1 MRKQRSSSP
10 SKEAC
15 TTSHSSDLW
24 KVLKVFSLV
33 LFVCSVAILR
43 FSFSFATE
51 ADLSKSRVPVNRL
64 KDVQALKNPFK
75 SNPEN
80 IAKGKTLFQGKA
92 TCFTCHGKEGRGD
105 GLAAA
110 GLDPSPRNFTNTA
123 FHAMRTDG
131 ELFWVIKEGIPGTA
145 MMPMVGSVI
154 TEEEAWLVLLYER
167 SLGQKK

>member
-1 MRKQRSSSP
+1 
-10 SKEAC
+10 
-15 TTSHSSDLW
+15 
-24 KVLKVFSLV
+24 VLKVLSWGCLV
-33 LFVCSVAILR
+33 SVFTFA
-43 FSFSFATE
+43 SVYATE
-51 ADLSKSRVPVNRL
+51 ADLSKPRVSIERL
-64 KDVQALKNPFK
+64 KEIQALKNPFK
-75 SNPEN
+75 PDPEN
-80 IAKGKTLFQGKA
+80 ITKGKTLFQGKA

-110 GLDPSPRNFTNTA
+110 GLDPSPRNFTNAA

>member
-1 MRKQRSSSP
+1 MF
-10 SKEAC
+10 
-15 TTSHSSDLW
+15 
-24 KVLKVFSLV
+24 KVFSWGCL
-33 LFVCSVAILR
+33 LSVFIFA
-43 FSFSFATE
+43 SVFATE
-51 ADLSKSRVPVNRL
+51 ADLSKPRVSAERL
-64 KDVQALKNPFK
+64 KEIQALKNPFK
-75 SNPEN
+75 PDPEN
-80 IAKGKTLFQGKA
+80 IAKGKNLFQGKA

-110 GLDPSPRNFTNTA
+110 GLDPSPRNFTNAA

>member
-1 MRKQRSSSP
+1 M
-10 SKEAC
+10 
-15 TTSHSSDLW
+15 
-24 KVLKVFSLV
+24 LKVFSWGFLI
-33 LFVCSVAILR
+33 SVFMFA
-43 FSFSFATE
+43 SVFATE
-51 ADLSKSRVPVNRL
+51 ADLSKPRVSIERL
-64 KDVQALKNPFK
+64 KEVQALKNPFK
-75 SNPEN
+75 PSPEN
-80 IAKGKTLFQGKA
+80 VTKGKTLFQGKA

-110 GLDPSPRNFTNTA
+110 GLDPSPRNFTNAA

>member
-1 MRKQRSSSP
+1 M
-10 SKEAC
+10 
-15 TTSHSSDLW
+15 
-24 KVLKVFSLV
+24 LKVFSWGFFISV
-33 LFVCSVAILR
+33 LTFAPV
-43 FSFSFATE
+43 FSAE
-51 ADLSKSRVPVNRL
+51 VDLAKPRVPAERL
-64 KDVQALKNPFK
+64 KEIQALKNPFK
-75 SNPEN
+75 PTPDN
-80 IAKGKTLFQGKA
+80 IAKGKDLFQGKA

-131 ELFWVIKEGIPGTA
+131 ELFWVINRGIPGTA

-167 SLGQKK
+167 SLGQKR

>member
-1 MRKQRSSSP
+1 
-10 SKEAC
+10 
-15 TTSHSSDLW
+15 
-24 KVLKVFSLV
+24 VLKVFSWGFLI
-33 LFVCSVAILR
+33 SVFMFA
-43 FSFSFATE
+43 SVFATE
-51 ADLSKSRVPVNRL
+51 ADLSKPRVSIERL
-64 KDVQALKNPFK
+64 KEVQALKNPFK
-75 SNPEN
+75 PSPEN
-80 IAKGKTLFQGKA
+80 VTKGKTLFQGKA

-110 GLDPSPRNFTNTA
+110 GLDPSPRNFTNAA

>member
-1 MRKQRSSSP
+1 M
-10 SKEAC
+10 
-15 TTSHSSDLW
+15 
-24 KVLKVFSLV
+24 LKVFSWGFLV
-33 LFVCSVAILR
+33 SV
-43 FSFSFATE
+43 FSLASVFATE
-51 ADLSKSRVPVNRL
+51 ADLSKPRVPIERL
-64 KDVQALKNPFK
+64 KEIRALKNPFK
-75 SNPEN
+75 SSPEN
-80 IAKGKTLFQGKA
+80 VAKGKNLFQGKA

-110 GLDPSPRNFTNTA
+110 GLDPSPRNFANAT

-131 ELFWVIKEGIPGTA
+131 ELFWVIREGIPGTA